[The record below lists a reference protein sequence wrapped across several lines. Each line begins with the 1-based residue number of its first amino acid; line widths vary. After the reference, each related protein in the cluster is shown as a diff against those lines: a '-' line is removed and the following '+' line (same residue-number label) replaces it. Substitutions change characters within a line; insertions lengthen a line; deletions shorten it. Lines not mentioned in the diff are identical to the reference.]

1 MKNRHALWFA
11 ASLAIAGCAH
21 QPANEDEVDVQKSID
36 EQIMDAA
43 KKIQAAQSD
52 LYQAGAIGQVTAK
65 PPVVLSQGDL
75 ITLSWQGDAVQLL
88 QKLARDRG
96 LVFATMGVKLPL
108 PVNIDVQDTSY
119 EDLMRLISSQ
129 VGYRATIG
137 EYNGQLMLRY
147 NQPRP

>member
-1 MKNRHALWFA
+1 MKNRHVLWLAALV
-11 ASLAIAGCAH
+11 IAGCAH
-21 QPANEDEVDVQKSID
+21 QPANEDEKNIQQSVD

-75 ITLSWQGDAVQLL
+75 ITLSWQGDAIQLL
-88 QKLARDRG
+88 EQLARDRG
-96 LVFATMGVKLPL
+96 MVFTTVGVKLPL
-108 PVNIDVQDTSY
+108 PVNIDVQDSSY

-129 VGYRATIG
+129 VGYRATIS
-137 EYNGQLMLRY
+137 EYNNQLTLRY